1 MTNLYNFMETKE
13 EEEEENLQCK
23 AYRILYDEA
32 MKQANSTSYFD
43 SKKAWI
49 SEAIKY
55 AVLIEK
61 VSANDG

>member
-13 EEEEENLQCK
+13 EEEEKNLQCK

-32 MKQANSTSYFD
+32 VKQANSTSYFD
-43 SKKAWI
+43 SKEAWI

-55 AVLIEK
+55 AVLIDK

>member
-1 MTNLYNFMETKE
+1 MTNLYNFAETKE
-13 EEEEENLQCK
+13 EEKGENLQCK

-32 MKQANSTSYFD
+32 VKQANSTSYFD

>member
-1 MTNLYNFMETKE
+1 MTNLYNFTETKE
-13 EEEEENLQCK
+13 EEKEENLQCK

-43 SKKAWI
+43 SKKAWV

-55 AVLIEK
+55 AVLIDK

>member
-1 MTNLYNFMETKE
+1 MTNLYNFTETKE
-13 EEEEENLQCK
+13 EEKEENLQCK

-32 MKQANSTSYFD
+32 VKQANSTSYFD

-55 AVLIEK
+55 AVLIDK
-61 VSANDG
+61 VLANDG

>member
-1 MTNLYNFMETKE
+1 MTNLYNVVQVV

-55 AVLIEK
+55 AHLIEK
-61 VSANDG
+61 ALADNG

>member
-1 MTNLYNFMETKE
+1 MTNLYNFTETKE
-13 EEEEENLQCK
+13 EEKEENLQCK

-32 MKQANSTSYFD
+32 VKQANSTSYFD
-43 SKKAWI
+43 SKKAWV

-55 AVLIEK
+55 AVLIDK

>member
-1 MTNLYNFMETKE
+1 MTNLYNFTETK

-32 MKQANSTSYFD
+32 VKQANSTSYFD

-61 VSANDG
+61 VSANNG